1 MPTADVFN
9 GVVDIS
15 HHNNT
20 VDLAMARQSGI
31 VGVIQKA
38 SQGQDYVDPTYKD
51 NRAKAQ
57 AAGLLW
63 GSYHFGT
70 GEDGVSQAEHFL
82 DVVQPDADTL
92 LVLDLEANPQGPN
105 MTLVEARAFVTHLQ
119 DMTGRWPGLY
129 SGHYIK
135 ALLGTETD
143 PVLGNCWFW
152 LAQYGP
158 TAVVP
163 VTWTKWTMWQ
173 YTDGAVGPEPHAVP
187 GIGRC
192 DRDRFNGSEDEL
204 RTFWS
209 GR

>member
-20 VDLAMARQSGI
+20 VDLAKARQSGI
-31 VGVIQKA
+31 SGVIQKA

-51 NRAKAQ
+51 NRSKAQ
-57 AAGLLW
+57 DAGLLW

-70 GEDGVSQAEHFL
+70 GEDGVAQAEHFL

-119 DMTGRWPGLY
+119 DVTGRWPGLY

-163 VTWTKWTMWQ
+163 VTWDTWTLWQ
-173 YTDGAVGPEPHAVP
+173 YTDGAVGPEPHSVP

-192 DRDRFNGSEDEL
+192 DRDRFNGSEAGL

-209 GR
+209 AR

>member
-31 VGVIQKA
+31 AGVIQKA

-105 MTLVEARAFVTHLQ
+105 MTLVEASAFVTHLQ
-119 DMTGRWPGLY
+119 DVTGRWPGLY

-163 VTWTKWTMWQ
+163 VTWDTWTLWQ
-173 YTDGAVGPEPHAVP
+173 YTDGAVGPEPHSVP
-187 GIGRC
+187 GVGRC
-192 DRDRFNGSEDEL
+192 DRDRFNGSEAGL

-209 GR
+209 AR